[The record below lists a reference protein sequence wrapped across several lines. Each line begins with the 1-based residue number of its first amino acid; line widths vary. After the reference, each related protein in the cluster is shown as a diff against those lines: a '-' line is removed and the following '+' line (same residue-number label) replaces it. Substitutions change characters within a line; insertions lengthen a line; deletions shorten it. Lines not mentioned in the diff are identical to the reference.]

1 MILARDT
8 GGGVVLGVVLTAGLL
23 EDDGGAVEVGVG
35 SVAAPLEQA
44 ATANNRQVVV
54 RIPLDLC
61 TR

>member
-1 MILARDT
+1 MILARGT
-8 GGGVVLGVVLTAGLL
+8 GGGVVLGAALVAGLL
-23 EDDGGAVEVGVG
+23 DDDGGAVEVGVG

>member
-1 MILARDT
+1 M
-8 GGGVVLGVVLTAGLL
+8 VLGVVLTAGLL